1 MNFVNI
7 PIPSTVDTRTGF
19 ATKNPV
25 LENGDFGL
33 EIDTLN
39 LKIGDGETAWDEL
52 EYAGNLILG
61 EGNIVVPDDGGDG
74 QK

>member
-7 PIPSTVDTRTGF
+7 PIPSTVDTWTGF
-19 ATKNPV
+19 ASKNPI
-25 LENGDFGL
+25 LEDQAFGL

-39 LKIGDGETAWDEL
+39 YKAGDGSTAWDEL
-52 EYAGNLILG
+52 EYVGNLVLG
-61 EGNIVVPDDGGDG
+61 EGEVVVPDEDG